1 MPYDTGVRL
10 LDRQFDITAT
20 VVVDAAPAT
29 NTITYV
35 DPHLVVLAT
44 LLAFWAVYIGF
55 RIREVITAAV

>member
-1 MPYDTGVRL
+1 M
-10 LDRQFDITAT
+10 
-20 VVVDAAPAT
+20 DAAPAM

-55 RIREVITAAV
+55 LIRDAIVATV

>member
-1 MPYDTGVRL
+1 MAYDTGVRL
-10 LDRQFDITAT
+10 LDRQFDVTSAF
-20 VVVDAAPAT
+20 VVDATPAM

-55 RIREVITAAV
+55 LVRDAIVATV

>member
-1 MPYDTGVRL
+1 MPYDTSVRL

-29 NTITYV
+29 NTIYV